1 MVYSILIDD
10 EKFEC
15 KVGIELIKRRCF
27 DQAEAHYTQLIAVDS
42 TNEECLYYRG
52 LIYLFTKQYE
62 LALTEFLLGATILNS
77 QNDQSNKMKAQK
89 IINDI
94 VDKVEDRTFDTS
106 LLKDIRA
113 LENLGES
120 IDYVECI
127 RFSVN
132 KLKKV

>member
-15 KVGIELIKRRCF
+15 EVGIELIIRKCF
-27 DQAEAHYTQLIAVDS
+27 NQAKEHYTQFVAVDS
-42 TNEECLYYRG
+42 TNEEWFYYRG
-52 LIYLFTKQYE
+52 LIYLFTTQYE
-62 LALTEFLLGATILNS
+62 LALTDFLSGATILNS
-77 QNDQSNKMKAQK
+77 QNDHSKKIIARK

-94 VDKVEDRTFDTS
+94 VDKVEDRTFDSS

-113 LENLGES
+113 LKDLGES
-120 IDYVECI
+120 IEYVECI
-127 RFSVN
+127 RFCVN